1 MARPVPKRNGR
12 PFRPGRTATRVV
24 VLGVVVAALL
34 FGVVT
39 HVGSTPSPASRSTTV
54 TSTAPAASAPDP
66 EDVAAAR
73 ACAAFSTYLADASR
87 GTVPRAVG
95 ENLTNAAY
103 ALVAGATAKDQGSSA
118 ASGRWTTLGED
129 LVAAADDVV
138 QRDSGALS
146 KDGTAAAEACQT
158 IPAAARAAGGY
169 EPTTTPAPS
178 PVRPSSSPSTGG

>member
-1 MARPVPKRNGR
+1 VL
-12 PFRPGRTATRVV
+12 

-34 FGVVT
+34 VGVVT
-39 HVGSTPSPASRSTTV
+39 HVGSTPSPASRSTALTP
-54 TSTAPAASAPDP
+54 TTAPVASAPDP

-103 ALVAGATAKDQGSSA
+103 ALVAGAATKVQGASA

-138 QRDSGALS
+138 QRNSGALS

-169 EPTTTPAPS
+169 EPTTAPAPS
-178 PVRPSSSPSTGG
+178 PAPPSSSSSTGG